1 MEENWQD
8 WEFMI
13 DGDPHLLR
21 GLTEQRGTQYFSLG
35 GGVDH
40 YNDCKNDDFR
50 MNTLYAQ
57 DETDPYVVWQVG
69 QELVNLLNGA
79 FAVYNMGVQKFSI
92 HRLLHRE
99 RPIFGQQVQAYAG
112 LLGKPQFPQ
121 ARLDEELEHARKLYM
136 EFTLLHLA
144 TENQDVYFILKY
156 LSMGPGWVAYY
167 ALMESIEE
175 SAKAKSITLATNAA
189 TQKSFTNTANNF
201 SLSGFDSR
209 HGFKQVVKAN
219 KTPSMT
225 LEDGHRFV
233 TSMVKDYIEKAYG
246 LKSAK

>member
-1 MEENWQD
+1 MEENWQN

-21 GLTEQRGTQYFSLG
+21 GLTDKIGTRYFSVS
-35 GGVDH
+35 GGVDNYH
-40 YNDCKNDDFR
+40 DCQNDDFR
-50 MNTLYAQ
+50 MKTLYAQ

-69 QELVNLLNGA
+69 QELMNLLNGA

-92 HRLLHRE
+92 HNLLYQE
-99 RPIFGQQVQAYAG
+99 RTVSQQQVQVYMG

-121 ARLDEELEHARKLYM
+121 ARLDKELGHARKLFM
-136 EFTLLHLA
+136 EFVLLHLA

-156 LSMGPGWVAYY
+156 LNMEPGWVPYY

-175 SAKAKSITLATNAA
+175 SAKAKGIALATNTA

-201 SLSGFDSR
+201 SLSGFDAR

-233 TSMVKDYIEKAYG
+233 TSMVKEYIEKAYG

>member
-79 FAVYNMGVQKFSI
+79 FA
-92 HRLLHRE
+92 
-99 RPIFGQQVQAYAG
+99 
-112 LLGKPQFPQ
+112 PQFPQ

-156 LSMGPGWVAYY
+156 LSMGPGW
-167 ALMESIEE
+167 
-175 SAKAKSITLATNAA
+175 
-189 TQKSFTNTANNF
+189 
-201 SLSGFDSR
+201 
-209 HGFKQVVKAN
+209 
-219 KTPSMT
+219 
-225 LEDGHRFV
+225 
-233 TSMVKDYIEKAYG
+233 DYIEKAYG

>member
-13 DGDPHLLR
+13 NGDPHFLR
-21 GLTEQRGTQYFSLG
+21 ALTYKIGTEYFSVS

-40 YNDCKNDDFR
+40 YHDCLNDDFR
-50 MNTLYAQ
+50 MKTLYAQ
-57 DETDPYVVWQVG
+57 DETDPYIVWQVG
-69 QELVNLLNGA
+69 QELMNLLNGA
-79 FAVYNMGVQKFSI
+79 LTVYNISFRKFSI
-92 HRLLHRE
+92 HRLLHHE
-99 RPIFGQQVQAYAG
+99 QPVSHQQVQANVG
-112 LLGKPQFPQ
+112 LLGKPPFLQD
-121 ARLDEELEHARKLYM
+121 RLDGEFDHARKLCI
-136 EFTLLHLA
+136 EFVLLHLA

-156 LSMGPGWVAYY
+156 LSMEPGWVTYY

-175 SAKAKSITLATNAA
+175 SAKAKDIALATDTA

-201 SLSGFDSR
+201 SLSGFDAR

-233 TSMVKDYIEKAYG
+233 TSMVKDYIQKAYE
-246 LKSAK
+246 LKSAR